1 MDVSQNHEERAEFST
16 TTLDRFQDFN
26 CAATM
31 PHESP
36 MEASNPQ
43 TDGRT
48 PVERGNALWKSVPAS
63 CGRDFYPDVVSHPA
77 SEQLHTDGEASSSV
91 SEGTQPPLDQ
101 HLLLTEEGVESSVET
116 AALCD
121 EVSDPAVFLRRRWI
135 SDSVSEHE
143 EEPVVYSFLFIYF
156 LSVWIYC
163 KRSLTCQTT

>member
-1 MDVSQNHEERAEFST
+1 MRRGLSLARLHWI
-16 TTLDRFQDFN
+16 DFGILT
-26 CAATM
+26 AATM

-48 PVERGNALWKSVPAS
+48 PVERENALWKSVPAS

-163 KRSLTCQTT
+163 KLSLTCQTT

>member
-1 MDVSQNHEERAEFST
+1 MDVSQNHEDIAEFNT

-48 PVERGNALWKSVPAS
+48 RVERENALWESVPAS

-77 SEQLHTDGEASSSV
+77 SQQLHTDGETSSSV
-91 SEGTQPPLDQ
+91 SEGTQRPLDQ
-101 HLLLTEEGVESSVET
+101 HFLLTEEGVESSVET

-121 EVSDPAVFLRRRWI
+121 GFSDPAVSLRRRWI

-143 EEPVVYSFLFIYF
+143 EEPVVYSFFF
-156 LSVWIYC
+156 FFFNFIYC
-163 KRSLTCQTT
+163 KQSSTCQTT

>member
-16 TTLDRFQDFN
+16 TTLDRFHDFN

-43 TDGRT
+43 TDGQT
-48 PVERGNALWKSVPAS
+48 PVERENALWKSVPAS
-63 CGRDFYPDVVSHPA
+63 RGCDFYPVVSHSA
-77 SEQLHTDGEASSSV
+77 SEQLHTDVESSSSV

-116 AALCD
+116 AALCN
-121 EVSDPAVFLRRRWI
+121 EVSDPAVFLRRSWI

-143 EEPVVYSFLFIYF
+143 EESVVYSFLFIYF

-163 KRSLTCQTT
+163 KWSLTCQTT